1 MIVYLLYAES
11 LQIPSELPV
20 QQNFPRTRPRR
31 KTAPKTQQLSAPTT
45 DVVLG
50 PEDAV
55 GGELGLGHAVGA
67 DLGLDDAI
75 WVEPRL

>member
-1 MIVYLLYAES
+1 MFTKKKCPGTDAQGHRL
-11 LQIPSELPV
+11 
-20 QQNFPRTRPRR
+20 RPRR

-67 DLGLDDAI
+67 DLGLDDAV
-75 WVEPRL
+75 WVEPSL